1 MEPNKSDHDL
11 LIEINTTL
19 KRAVDDIKSLS
30 DGTTKKITILEHE
43 VDLLKTK
50 MSDALTFKKIVIWIG
65 AAILALII
73 YHLTGV
79 KL

>member
-1 MEPNKSDHDL
+1 MDPKSDHDL

-30 DGTTKKITILEHE
+30 DGTTKKIAVLEHKVE
-43 VDLLKTK
+43 QLEITVR
-50 MSDALTFKKIVIWIG
+50 DAITFKKLVIWIG
-65 AAILALII
+65 AAILAMLI
-73 YHLTGV
+73 YHLTGL